1 MPSGGKFVNGTG
13 SIATNGNKMDI
24 AGNNKNNVIAW
35 GGGFNIGKEASVNF
49 TTNQKNYLNLDYTNK
64 ASQILGK
71 LNGGTNNIYLVNP
84 SGVLIGKDA
93 SINANKFGVST
104 SPFDNN
110 AIQTFSKDGSFS
122 PVFSANKGDIVNMGT
137 ISANEIV
144 LVGNRVTNVENY
156 VDEKGKKQVAFG
168 SFNKKDSLTNTKL
181 EITANHTDLHANRN
195 TIGTIDSINVAAK
208 GNNAKIEVGQS
219 ATGWTDVQLGI
230 NQNGNNVT
238 TTIYASIKDTEDW
251 SSFTDIINGGN
262 ANNIDTFK
270 LIKDIDF
277 KDAGAIEPVGN
288 SKPFSG
294 NFYGNGHTLSNLS
307 INAGGKNFAGLFDY
321 INGGSVQ
328 DLTIDGLNF
337 QGSALVI
344 GGFAAR
350 INNGTFSNI
359 VLNNIGDIV
368 GEAFGNAGGFAGGII
383 GTVTLSNIVLNNI
396 ENIGAAGRNAGGF
409 AGVIGNGISNI
420 VLNNIVLNNIENIVG
435 DFAGGFA
442 GVMNDGTLSNITLNN
457 IEDIGGALDV
467 SGFAGQIHNG
477 TFSNIALNNIKKIN
491 GSAVSGFAG
500 QIHNGTFSNIV
511 LNKIENINGDTVSG
525 FASSI
530 DNGKF
535 SNIVLNNIGNIIIG
549 SRGILAGGFAG
560 QINKGEFSNI
570 VLNNIGDIDG
580 KVAGGFAGTIT
591 GTTTLSNITLNNIKN
606 ISGAD
611 SGLNG
616 AGGFAGSIVG
626 AVTLSNIVLN
636 NISGISG
643 ALAGGFAG
651 QINNG
656 TLSNITL
663 NKIENISGV
672 AAGGFAGSIVGTTT
686 LSNITLNN
694 IKNISGADSGFNG
707 AGGFVGMI
715 GNGYT
720 NINNIVLNNISGIS
734 SADAGGFA
742 GMTFGG
748 TLSTNITLNNIKNIS
763 GSHVGGFI
771 GQMSSGEFSNI
782 VLNNI
787 GDISGDNDLGGAGG
801 FAGLIF
807 HGTSSN
813 IVLNNI
819 GNISATWNGND
830 GDVGGFAGQMRGSLT
845 FSNIY
850 FYGAM
855 NFSGNKT
862 NQNHINSHNQ
872 TALNLTNT
880 TDLQTIQNH
889 IQNGSTLKNLE
900 YVTGTNGN
908 SYLYMVTNGKIGDAD
923 SEITFDG
930 EEYKLL
936 QSGSTLKN
944 LEYVIGTNG
953 NSYLHMVTNG
963 KIGGADSEITFDNE
977 EYKLPKV
984 SNNTTSSTPPSI
996 SNGDNL
1002 SSVTLVKDDFAV
1014 EVLKLII
1021 DDILKQ
1027 SFEFDLNHLS
1037 SLESILD
1044 EMDLNNLTTE
1054 NIQTILMTLLVNG
1067 DEANKESIKQSLEFY
1082 AEFNKGETDGLKSLF
1097 ETWYKDAKDTY
1108 NISMDKHT
1116 YLIEKVKEIPNIIAE
1131 FKEVQESIEDYNNKV
1146 DLSERELKEAINI
1159 YEALLEEY
1167 KKLLASYDTD
1177 DSEFKNVFDTSYNAF
1192 QDNLKAFNAQLADY
1206 DAMLKDYNNGSVT
1219 YEDTLNAYKALTEKY
1234 KALINAHNS
1243 VKGSAE
1249 AYQNKNNTIK
1259 EEYANLVNKIN
1270 ALNEAF
1276 EVIQDKNYNFTAKHD
1291 ELVGIKD
1298 ALNLGKPTNYEGM
1311 TGGFTFNGTLDLLG
1325 PKSNTNIPSQNDKPL
1340 LGGIDK
1346 PNSLDLGE
1354 FNSGFNV

>member
-137 ISANEIV
+137 INANEIV

-219 ATGWTDVQLGI
+219 ATGWTGVQLGI

-262 ANNIDTFK
+262 ANNINTFK
-270 LIKDIDF
+270 LLKDIDF

-288 SKPFSG
+288 DISNSFSG
-294 NFYGNGHTLSNLS
+294 NFYGNGHTLSNLL
-307 INAGGKNFAGLFDY
+307 INADGKNFAGLFDY

-337 QGSALVI
+337 QGSALII

-368 GEAFGNAGGFAGGII
+368 GDFLGNAGGFAGGII
-383 GTVTLSNIVLNNI
+383 GTTTLSNIVLNNI
-396 ENIGAAGRNAGGF
+396 KNIGAAGRNAGGF
-409 AGVIGNGISNI
+409 AGVIGNGTSNI

-435 DFAGGFA
+435 DVVGGFA
-442 GVMNDGTLSNITLNN
+442 GQMNNGEFSNIVLNN
-457 IEDIGGALDV
+457 IENISGGIAV
-467 SGFAGQIHNG
+467 GGFAGRIFNG
-477 TFSNIALNNIKKIN
+477 TFSNIVLNNIENIS
-491 GSAVSGFAG
+491 GGIVGGFAG
-500 QIHNGTFSNIV
+500 YIDSGTFSNIV

-525 FASSI
+525 FAGQI
-530 DNGKF
+530 DNGTF
-535 SNIVLNNIGNIIIG
+535 SNIVLNNIGNI
-549 SRGILAGGFAG
+549 SSSNILAGGFAG
-560 QINKGEFSNI
+560 RIFNGTFSNI

-591 GTTTLSNITLNNIKN
+591 GTTTLSNIVLNNIGN
-606 ISGAD
+606 IGEVVAFSN
-611 SGLNG
+611 SG

-636 NISGISG
+636 NISGISNSN
-643 ALAGGFAG
+643 AGGFAG
-651 QINNG
+651 
-656 TLSNITL
+656 LMSD
-663 NKIENISGV
+663 V
-672 AAGGFAGSIVGTTT
+672 T

-694 IKNISGADSGFNG
+694 IENISGDN
-707 AGGFVGMI
+707 
-715 GNGYT
+715 T
-720 NINNIVLNNISGIS
+720 
-734 SADAGGFA
+734 AGGFA
-742 GMTFGG
+742 GQM
-748 TLSTNITLNNIKNIS
+748 NN
-763 GSHVGGFI
+763 
-771 GQMSSGEFSNI
+771 GEFSNI
-782 VLNNI
+782 VFNNI
-787 GDISGDNDLGGAGG
+787 GNIIGGNEVGG
-801 FAGLIF
+801 FAGF
-807 HGTSSN
+807 MNNGEFSN
-813 IVLNNI
+813 IVFNNI
-819 GNISATWNGND
+819 GNISGGIGSGSN
-830 GDVGGFAGQMRGSLT
+830 VGGFVGYGSPT
-845 FSNIY
+845 SAADIY

-855 NFSGNKT
+855 NLSGNT
-862 NQNHINSHNQ
+862 NQNHISHNP

-889 IQNGSTLKNLE
+889 MQNGSTLKNLE

-908 SYLYMVTNGKIGDAD
+908 SYLYMVTNGKIGDAN
-923 SEITFDG
+923 SEITFDN

-944 LEYVIGTNG
+944 LEYVTGTNG

-963 KIGGADSEITFDNE
+963 KIGDADSEITFDNE

-984 SNNTTSSTPPSI
+984 SNNTTSPTPPSI

-1002 SSVTLVKDDFAV
+1002 SSVTLVQDDFAV

-1054 NIQTILMTLLVNG
+1054 NIQTILMALLVNG
-1067 DEANKESIKQSLEFY
+1067 DEANKESIKQTLDFY
-1082 AEFNKGETDGLKSLF
+1082 TEFNKGETDGLKSLF

-1249 AYQNKNNTIK
+1249 AYQNKNSTIK
-1259 EEYANLVNKIN
+1259 GEYANLVNKIN

-1311 TGGFTFNGTLDLLG
+1311 TGGGFTFNGTLDLLG

-1354 FNSGFNV
+1354 FNSGFNVQLPEVPGNLPNSGDGANKVDVDNNLPTNLSRESLLSSKNSVITLPAQEKEDVITEDERELGRACIVSDNAKTNSPCVAAF

>member
-195 TIGTIDSINVAAK
+195 TIGTIDSITVTAK

-219 ATGWTDVQLGI
+219 ATGWTDVQLRI
-230 NQNGNNVT
+230 NQNGNNVPT
-238 TTIYASIKDTEDW
+238 TTYASIKDTEDW

-277 KDAGAIEPVGN
+277 KYAGAIEPVGN
-288 SKPFSG
+288 DTSNNPFSG
-294 NFYGNGHTLSNLS
+294 NFYGNGHTLSNLL
-307 INAGGKNFAGLFDY
+307 INADGKNSAGLFGY

-337 QGSALVI
+337 QGSASVI
-344 GGFAAR
+344 GGFAGR
-350 INNGTFSNI
+350 IDNGTFSNI
-359 VLNNIGDIV
+359 VFNNIGNIS
-368 GEAFGNAGGFAGGII
+368 GGI
-383 GTVTLSNIVLNNI
+383 
-396 ENIGAAGRNAGGF
+396 AGGF
-409 AGVIGNGISNI
+409 AGVIGNGTSNI
-420 VLNNIVLNNIENIVG
+420 VLNNIVLNNIGDIVG
-435 DFAGGFA
+435 DVVGGFA
-442 GVMNDGTLSNITLNN
+442 GLMNDGTLSNITLNN
-457 IEDIGGALDV
+457 IENINSALAV

-491 GSAVSGFAG
+491 GSAVGGFASSIDNG
-500 QIHNGTFSNIV
+500 TFSNIILNKIENINGDIVGGFASSIDNGTFSNIV
-511 LNKIENINGDTVSG
+511 LNNIENIS
-525 FASSI
+525 
-530 DNGKF
+530 
-535 SNIVLNNIGNIIIG
+535 
-549 SRGILAGGFAG
+549 GILAGGFAG
-560 QINKGEFSNI
+560 R
-570 VLNNIGDIDG
+570 ID
-580 KVAGGFAGTIT
+580 
-591 GTTTLSNITLNNIKN
+591 
-606 ISGAD
+606 
-611 SGLNG
+611 
-616 AGGFAGSIVG
+616 
-626 AVTLSNIVLN
+626 
-636 NISGISG
+636 
-643 ALAGGFAG
+643 
-651 QINNG
+651 NG
-656 TLSNITL
+656 T
-663 NKIENISGV
+663 
-672 AAGGFAGSIVGTTT
+672 
-686 LSNITLNN
+686 
-694 IKNISGADSGFNG
+694 
-707 AGGFVGMI
+707 
-715 GNGYT
+715 
-720 NINNIVLNNISGIS
+720 
-734 SADAGGFA
+734 
-742 GMTFGG
+742 
-748 TLSTNITLNNIKNIS
+748 
-763 GSHVGGFI
+763 
-771 GQMSSGEFSNI
+771 FSNI

-787 GDISGDNDLGGAGG
+787 GDISGSSSAGG
-801 FAGLIF
+801 FAGLGA
-807 HGTSSN
+807 GTFSN

-819 GNISATWNGND
+819 GNISDNVAGGFVGRIRYGTFSNIVLNNIGEINSELNSAGGFASLINNGGTFSNIVFNNIGNIS
-830 GDVGGFAGQMRGSLT
+830 GDHAGGSAGGFAGDGSLT
-845 FSNIY
+845 SAADIY

-855 NFSGNKT
+855 NLSGNNT
-862 NQNHINSHNQ
+862 NQNHINSYNP

-889 IQNGSTLKNLE
+889 MQQDSTLKNLAYFE
-900 YVTGTNGN
+900 KQNANGT
-908 SYLYMVTNGKIGDAD
+908 TD
-923 SEITFDG
+923 
-930 EEYKLL
+930 
-936 QSGSTLKN
+936 
-944 LEYVIGTNG
+944 
-953 NSYLHMVTNG
+953 SYLHMVTNG

-984 SNNTTSSTPPSI
+984 SNNTTSPTPPSI

-1054 NIQTILMTLLVNG
+1054 NIQTILMALLVNG
-1067 DEANKESIKQSLEFY
+1067 DEANKESIKQTLDFY
-1082 AEFNKGETDGLKSLF
+1082 TEFNKGETDGLKSLF

-1131 FKEVQESIEDYNNKV
+1131 FKEVQESIKDYNDKV

-1249 AYQNKNNTIK
+1249 AYQNKNSTIK
-1259 EEYANLVNKIN
+1259 GEYANLVNKIN

-1311 TGGFTFNGTLDLLG
+1311 TGGGFTFNGTLDLLG

-1354 FNSGFNV
+1354 FNSGFNVQLPEVPGNLPNSGDGANKVDVDNNLPTNLSRESLLSSKNSVITLPAQEKEDVITEDERELGRACIVSDNAKTNSPCVAAF